1 MRLLVIVLVVLLMC
15 GCVET
20 KSEKYVVI
28 IDNTN
33 PEITLCGCANLELNE
48 SGWCVEKQNY

>member
-48 SGWCVEKQNY
+48 SGWCVEKQND